1 MRGGRGPARG
11 PGLGQEVARDGP
23 GELELCFG
31 RVAVAVAGVLAPEDG
46 ERLARRLLMRGL
58 AVAAAAAHSRL
69 ALEPL
74 DDRGF
79 PVGGVDGH
87 GASVHLE
94 RLALGHR
101 RRRILR
107 EREVHEAVPLGLAPW
122 APLGDDESLL
132 HGTELVA
139 ERLRQ
144 RRVGRGVRKV
154 PDEHDGV
161 SPAHRERSERVPRL
175 SLGVAACAWALR
187 CEKLLPEPPS
197 FLLQAGRTNSS
208 IVNLGKT
215 T

>member
-11 PGLGQEVARDGP
+11 PGLGQEVAGDGP

-46 ERLARRLLMRGL
+46 ERLARRLLVRGL
-58 AVAAAAAHSRL
+58 AVAAAAARL

-107 EREVHEAVPLGLAPW
+107 EREVHEAVPLGLAPG

-161 SPAHRERSERVPRL
+161 APAHRERSERVPRVP
-175 SLGVAACAWALR
+175 LGVEACARAL
-187 CEKLLPEPPS
+187 
-197 FLLQAGRTNSS
+197 
-208 IVNLGKT
+208 
-215 T
+215 